1 MLLENWKWDE
11 SEEDEED
18 EEDDAGWDYSINNA
32 AHDYGHNLWD
42 FFSDPLPMKS
52 YDAEDDNGY

>member
-18 EEDDAGWDYSINNA
+18 DTGWEHSINNA
-32 AHDYGHNLWD
+32 AHDYVNTLWEIV
-42 FFSDPLPMKS
+42 SDPVPLKS